1 MLNTL
6 DKYLI
11 KVFFNKILILSI
23 IFLSLIYILTI
34 FEEITFF
41 SETNSNFY
49 FPFLVA
55 IFDTPTSLLEIFPF
69 ITFISIQLFFLEI
82 FKKKENELIKTSGLS
97 NIYLIKILTLCAF
110 VFGFFVIIVYYPISS
125 KLKFIYSD
133 IKNSYSIDGKYLK
146 YYSNNGLWIK
156 DEIGENIYIING
168 EVQRDEFLENVFISK
183 FDKDFN
189 LINNIFS
196 KKVNIS
202 KNTWKLEK
210 PIIFEKNKQI
220 KLQEDL
226 SINSHFNV
234 NKINNTFTNLYS
246 LNFFQLAKLKNENR
260 LLGYSSD
267 DINLHLLKISILPIF
282 YSLMVVISSILMFNI
297 KKNKPYLF
305 HLILGIL
312 VSVLIHYGNNL
323 FKVFGLTDKIPI
335 YMSIVFPI
343 IVISII
349 SFIGL
354 VRINEK

>member
-1 MLNTL
+1 ML
-6 DKYLI
+6 
-11 KVFFNKILILSI
+11 I
-23 IFLSLIYILTI
+23 IF
-34 FEEITFF
+34 
-41 SETNSNFY
+41 
-49 FPFLVA
+49 FL
-55 IFDTPTSLLEIFPF
+55 
-69 ITFISIQLFFLEI
+69 
-82 FKKKENELIKTSGLS
+82 
-97 NIYLIKILTLCAF
+97 
-110 VFGFFVIIVYYPISS
+110 
-125 KLKFIYSD
+125 
-133 IKNSYSIDGKYLK
+133 
-146 YYSNNGLWIK
+146 
-156 DEIGENIYIING
+156 
-168 EVQRDEFLENVFISK
+168 
-183 FDKDFN
+183 
-189 LINNIFS
+189 
-196 KKVNIS
+196 KVNIS
-202 KNTWKLEK
+202 KNTWNLEK
-210 PIIFEKNKQI
+210 PIIFERNKQI

-226 SINSHFNV
+226 RIDSHFNV

-246 LNFFQLAKLKNENR
+246 LNFFQLAELKKENR